1 MKRRKRCNAGRLL
14 RLSAV
19 AAAAGVMSAAFG
31 LPAAHAAGKGDV
43 ITLRVCNWEEYMD
56 LGEWDEEERIELEN
70 GVSILGEQ
78 PLYKEFEDW
87 YRKTYGKEVRVEYS
101 CFGTNEDLYNQL
113 TLGDT
118 YDLVCPS
125 EYMIMKLMAEGRL
138 QPYSE
143 AFYDRENEYN
153 YYINGVSPYIYRTL
167 SENEINGECWSKY
180 AAGYMWGITG
190 VLYNPEKISAEE
202 ASTWMLFN
210 NPAYGRQVTL
220 KDNVRDSYFAALGA
234 LKSKLLT
241 DDAFVSDACYHEK
254 LGAEMND
261 VSPETIAAAERLLG
275 EMIDNSY
282 SLETDSGKADMI
294 TGKIVANYQW
304 SGDAVYAM
312 DQAQED
318 DFYLKFA
325 VPQECTNLWF
335 DGWVML
341 KDGIDG
347 DMQKQ
352 QAAEAFVNFLSR
364 SDNAVRNMYYIGYT
378 SSIAGGEGDDTVFE
392 YLNWCYG
399 AEEETDVIE
408 YPVGYFFSG
417 NNEDEAYVITAA
429 AEQSDRQLYAQYPS
443 WEVLQRS
450 AVMEYFDADTNK
462 EINQMWINVRCFNI
476 SEVPAG
482 VWFLV
487 LLVVM
492 AALGINYSN
501 KRVKH

>member
-429 AEQSDRQLYAQYPS
+429 AEQADRQLYAQYPS